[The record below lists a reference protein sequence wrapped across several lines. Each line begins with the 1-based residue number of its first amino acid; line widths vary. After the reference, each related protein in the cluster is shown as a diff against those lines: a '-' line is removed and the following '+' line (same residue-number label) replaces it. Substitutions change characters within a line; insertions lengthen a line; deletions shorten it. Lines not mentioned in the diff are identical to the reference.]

1 MTCKER
7 LMGIAAALAIAVIG
21 APAVAQQATAPKPSK
36 TTAKRP
42 EVLEIRAQAPTP
54 QVVTVR
60 PRVIPAFR
68 AEALDSTIV
77 DRHLAAA
84 LRAPYLLIP
93 LAQNSLP
100 APSPAA
106 PSAAAPSSPV
116 HAPSQE

>member
-1 MTCKER
+1 MICKQR
-7 LMGIAAALAIAVIG
+7 FMAVAAVLAIAVVG
-21 APAVAQQATAPKPSK
+21 APSAAQQTAAPKPSK
-36 TTAKRP
+36 AAAKRP

-77 DRHLAAA
+77 DRHLITA

-93 LAQNSLP
+93 LAENSLP

>member
-1 MTCKER
+1 MICKER
-7 LMGIAAALAIAVIG
+7 LAAIAAVLAIAVVG
-21 APAVAQQATAPKPSK
+21 APAVAQQAAAPKPSK
-36 TTAKRP
+36 AAGKRP

-77 DRHLAAA
+77 DRHFVAA

-93 LAQNSLP
+93 LAENSLP

-106 PSAAAPSSPV
+106 PSPAVPSSPV